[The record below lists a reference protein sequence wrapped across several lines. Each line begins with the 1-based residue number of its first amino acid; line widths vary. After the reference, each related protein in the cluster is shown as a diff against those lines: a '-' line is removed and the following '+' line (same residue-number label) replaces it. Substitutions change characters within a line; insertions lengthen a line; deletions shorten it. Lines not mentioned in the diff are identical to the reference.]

1 MGLETSPREAPGAR
15 LRPGVGRALP
25 SWLLPSLG
33 YTHRARSQA
42 GAEEAEQR
50 AADWRSG
57 GLVLGLALPLP
68 KRAPGAGPTSLSA
81 GCPLERPGEQPWPA
95 ALCAHT
101 EAWLPSHLDSQV
113 ERSTVRVLA
122 PHLRESPAPALD
134 GRMGKIS
141 KRLHHPWR
149 AWSPIRSMGNRY
161 KLPLGLLF

>member
-33 YTHRARSQA
+33 YSHRARSQA

-134 GRMGKIS
+134 GHMGKIS
-141 KRLHHPWR
+141 KRFTTPGEPGPPSSL
-149 AWSPIRSMGNRY
+149 
-161 KLPLGLLF
+161 